1 MSLSIGIK
9 GILDS
14 GEVGLDLKLYL
25 NSELKSDWYQKFN
38 VLQLSFYMV
47 FRITIEFKFIKSL
60 NFDVYIINEILFD
73 FYKENHNIK
82 VKKL

>member
-25 NSELKSDWYQKFN
+25 NSELKSDWYYKFN

-60 NFDVYIINEILFD
+60 NFDVYIINQILFD